1 MVLRSK
7 YRSVINGV
15 FKHIF
20 ELQLFGI
27 EGHCIFSVEAVS
39 ERVDIFNFN
48 RGRISVVVVDSP
60 ISQVLFCR
68 ESLMVFIVFLK
79 W

>member
-7 YRSVINGV
+7 YRFVINDV

-20 ELQLFGI
+20 ELQLFGF
-27 EGHCIFSVEAVS
+27 EGCCIFSVEAVS

-48 RGRISVVVVDSP
+48 RGRISVVVVVSP
-60 ISQVLFCR
+60 ILQMLSCW
-68 ESLMVFIVFLK
+68 ESLMIFIVFLE

>member
-7 YRSVINGV
+7 YRFVINGV

-20 ELQLFGI
+20 ELQLFGF

-48 RGRISVVVVDSP
+48 RGRISIVVVVSP
-60 ISQVLFCR
+60 ISQVLFCW
-68 ESLMVFIVFLK
+68 ESLMIFIIFLK

>member
-1 MVLRSK
+1 M
-7 YRSVINGV
+7 INGV

-20 ELQLFGI
+20 ELQLFGF

-48 RGRISVVVVDSP
+48 RGRISVVVVVSPP
-60 ISQVLFCR
+60 ISQVLFCW
-68 ESLMVFIVFLK
+68 ESLMIFIVFLE